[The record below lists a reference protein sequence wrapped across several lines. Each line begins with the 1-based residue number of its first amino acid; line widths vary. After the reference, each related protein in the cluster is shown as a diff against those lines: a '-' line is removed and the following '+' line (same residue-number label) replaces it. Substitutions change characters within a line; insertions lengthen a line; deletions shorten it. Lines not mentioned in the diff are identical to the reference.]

1 MTEAI
6 LNVEDLHVHFPV
18 KSGSLTRKKEYV
30 KAVNGIS
37 LAVNEGETFGVVGES
52 GCGKSTL
59 ARTIVGLEKPT
70 SGRVFFEG
78 EDITKFNP
86 KQMHQFRR
94 QVQMVFQD
102 PYTSLNPRMRIGE
115 IIAAPLKAF
124 NTKKNIK
131 SRVKELM
138 ELVGLDPDDHYSRF
152 PHEFSGGQRQRIG
165 IARAL
170 ALEPKLLIC
179 DEPVS
184 ALDVSIQSQV
194 INLFEDLQK
203 ELNLSYLFIAHDLS
217 VVEHISDEIAVMYL
231 GKIMEIS
238 GSDAFYK
245 NARHPYTK
253 ALLSAIPLPDPVLEK
268 KREQIILEG
277 ELPSPVSPPS
287 GCVFRTRCPIAQE
300 ICKTQ
305 APLLEETNGD
315 SHAVACFFPEKEIA
329 DFSSLHYK

>member
-1 MTEAI
+1 MAEPI
-6 LNVEDLHVHFPV
+6 LKIEDLHVHFPI
-18 KSGSLTRKKEYV
+18 KSGSITGKTKYV

-70 SGRVFFEG
+70 SGRILFDG
-78 EDITKFNP
+78 EDITTFNS
-86 KQMHQFRR
+86 KEMHEFRR

-102 PYTSLNPRMRIGE
+102 PYTSLNPRMKIGD

-124 NTKKNIK
+124 KIKMNIK

-138 ELVGLDPDDHYSRF
+138 ELVGLDPEDHFNRY

-170 ALEPKLLIC
+170 ALDPKLLIC

-184 ALDVSIQSQV
+184 ALDVSIQSQI

-203 ELNLSYLFIAHDLS
+203 EFNLSYLFIAHDLS

-231 GKIMEIS
+231 GKNMEIS
-238 GSDAFYK
+238 NSKTFY
-245 NARHPYTK
+245 NDARHPYTK
-253 ALLSAIPLPDPVLEK
+253 SLLSAIPLPDPGLEK
-268 KREQIILEG
+268 KRQQIVLEG
-277 ELPSPVSPPS
+277 ELPSPVNPPS
-287 GCVFRTRCPIAQE
+287 GCVFHTRCPIAQE
-300 ICKTQ
+300 SCKVHEPQ
-305 APLLEETNGD
+305 LEDIQGD
-315 SHAVACFFPEKEIA
+315 GHAVACFYPETDISKFQLKI
-329 DFSSLHYK
+329 